1 MLDARLRP
9 LIDRCLDGF
18 GAAAARRGVTANAVT
33 VTAFVF
39 GLGAMAALALR
50 WDLLALALFAVNR
63 IGDGLDGA
71 VARHA
76 GLSDLG
82 GFLDIVLDFV
92 VYAGMV
98 FAFVLGRPDNALA
111 GAFLLFSFMGTA
123 SSFLAY
129 AILAAKRNVTT
140 SLRGRKS
147 LYYLGGLTEG
157 TETTA
162 LLVAICLVPDAFP
175 WLAWGFGAACW
186 LTTATR
192 IVAARQAFGAAS
204 SSPPSPGG

>member
-9 LIDRCLDGF
+9 LIDRSLDRF

-33 VTAFVF
+33 VTAFLF
-39 GLGAMAALALR
+39 GLAAMAALALR
-50 WDLLALALFAVNR
+50 WDLLALALFAINR

-82 GFLDIVLDFV
+82 GFLDIVLDFII
-92 VYAGMV
+92 YAGLV
-98 FAFVLGRPDNALA
+98 FAFVLGRPEHALP
-111 GAFLLFSFMGTA
+111 GAFLLFSFIGTA

-129 AILAAKRNVTT
+129 AILAAKRNITT

-162 LLVAICLVPDAFP
+162 LLVAICLFPEAFP

-192 IVAARQAFGAAS
+192 IIAARQTFGGP
-204 SSPPSPGG
+204 SPPTPEG